1 MTPVFGEFLG
11 PAGSHISAAV
21 AFRDELP
28 DAAKYGAI
36 RQLDRLAATLA
47 RYLGDLDLP
56 DEFDPTSK
64 LQPDLDVR
72 AALDAR
78 IALRRAAS
86 GLRRT
91 AIAVQ
96 DAAADDAHP
105 AVRHLRAAAD
115 YLTAG
120 RDLLQTHFASEPG
133 DEQPRNSSW
142 APLLASGPLT
152 AALLT
157 ELAAHARQLA
167 PWAARLSVTG
177 PMSSG
182 ECITL
187 HVASRWMWIAGASVE
202 SAPLQ
207 QPPPASARQLLDS
220 VPANVPP
227 ARRPPDGPEPV
238 TELCE
243 GITITSERLRHAA
256 VAFAGHA
263 RWSPAAHSG
272 SWRRDALASA
282 ITGHCSEFIL
292 RTLAMRAAQLG
303 IDPAIQ
309 ARLASAADAMAKV
322 WPAWRAVAHRWD
334 IVSTGTYPGAGIS
347 PVAAEF
353 GDLALRL
360 GRLAYRNPQWT
371 PAGRETSLVRLPA
384 DLAAA
389 PEDIS
394 SVLTAVHHAADA
406 TSRIATEDREAVRAT
421 AFDDRLYVP
430 TRMMPE
436 KWDMPYRY
444 SPAPDTLVDE
454 LLITYDTAIKADKHA
469 VAILDDLATAI
480 GTPSQILGVA
490 RGVSASQPASPRHT
504 SGKPAE
510 QSEATEQPGTLPQPG
525 PLGRVLHDLQI
536 SEPRAL
542 LRAAA
547 IDKAAHELTTEA
559 RAQSQRRTAA
569 RDIPSPHNRA
579 GTLRQPANTAVPAV
593 PAVPATTPQTRPLKP
608 PRQAAKHGP

>member
-11 PAGSHISAAV
+11 PAGSHIRAAV
-21 AFRDELP
+21 SFRDELP
-28 DAAKYGAI
+28 EAAKYGAI
-36 RQLDRLAATLA
+36 RQLDRLASTLA
-47 RYLGDLDLP
+47 RYLSDLDLP
-56 DEFDPTSK
+56 DEFDPASK
-64 LQPDLDVR
+64 LQPEPDVR

-96 DAAADDAHP
+96 DADADETHP

-115 YLTAG
+115 YLAAG
-120 RDLLQTHFASEPG
+120 RDLLRTHFASEPG
-133 DEQPRNSSW
+133 DEQARNSSW
-142 APLLASGPLT
+142 APLLASWPLT

-177 PMSSG
+177 TMNSSEG
-182 ECITL
+182 ITL
-187 HVASRWMWIAGASVE
+187 HVASRWMSIAGASIE
-202 SAPLQ
+202 SAQRQ
-207 QPPPASARQLLDS
+207 QPPPASARRLLDS

-256 VAFAGHA
+256 VAFANQV
-263 RWSPAAHSG
+263 RWSPTANSV

-292 RTLAMRAAQLG
+292 RTLAERAAQLG

-309 ARLASAADAMAKV
+309 AQLTSAAEAMAQV
-322 WPAWRAVAHRWD
+322 WPKWRAVAHQWD

-347 PVAAEF
+347 PVATEF
-353 GDLALRL
+353 GDLTLRL
-360 GRLAYRNPQWT
+360 GRLAYCNPQWT
-371 PAGRETSLVRLPA
+371 PACGETSLVRIPA
-384 DLAAA
+384 DLAAT

-394 SVLTAVHHAADA
+394 SVLSAAHHAADA
-406 TSRIATEDREAVRAT
+406 TSRIAIEDREAVRAT
-421 AFDDRLYVP
+421 AFDDGLYVP
-430 TRMMPE
+430 TRMMPD

-444 SPAPDTLVDE
+444 SPAPVSLVDE
-454 LLITYDTAIKADKHA
+454 LLITYDTAIEANKHA
-469 VAILDDLATAI
+469 VAVLDDLAAAI
-480 GTPSQILGVA
+480 GTPSHILGMA
-490 RGVSASQPASPRHT
+490 RTIPASQPTAPRRT
-504 SGKPAE
+504 SGKLVE
-510 QSEATEQPGTLPQPG
+510 QSENTRQRDTLLQPG

-547 IDKAAHELTTEA
+547 IDKAAHELTAEA
-559 RAQSQRRTAA
+559 RAQSQRRAAA
-569 RDIPSPHNRA
+569 RDSRSRPRPHEDQ
-579 GTLRQPANTAVPAV
+579 QPAPHDSMAMSV
-593 PAVPATTPQTRPLKP
+593 
-608 PRQAAKHGP
+608 QAQSKVRSSLRRAQLGSNR